1 MDTSS
6 GFILVIYGVV
16 GLFLLVT
23 IFSGF
28 FQVRTAEAVIVQ
40 RMGKFLRVGTA
51 GINFKLPWLD
61 QIAGRIDLRVQ
72 QLALDVET
80 KTKDNVFV
88 KIPVS
93 VQYHV
98 IPEKVYEAFYKL
110 ANPKQQISSYVFN
123 VILGHVPKMNLDDA
137 FLQQSDIAVAI
148 KEGLDDVMQTYGYAI
163 DQALVTDIQP
173 DEKVKAAMNE
183 INAAQREQVAAS
195 ARGETEKILKVKQAE
210 AEAESK
216 ALQGQGIANQR
227 KAIIEGLKQSVEAFS
242 AAVEGATPKDVMM
255 LVLVTQYLDTMKEI
269 GAQDKSNTLFVSHS
283 PGAIGE
289 LFRQMEETIMVGQ
302 RAAARAVRRAKGRPG
317 AALRDEAGH
326 PDAEELVEVRRD
338 DPAQAHPVEQGQP
351 CVGREVEDAG
361 IEIHPGRLPV
371 LESPLR
377 SDGSH

>member
-1 MDTSS
+1 
-6 GFILVIYGVV
+6 V
-16 GLFLLVT
+16 
-23 IFSGF
+23 
-28 FQVRTAEAVIVQ
+28 A
-40 RMGKFLRVGTA
+40 TA
-51 GINFKLPWLD
+51 GMNFKVPYID

-137 FLQQSDIAVAI
+137 FLQQSDIAIAI
-148 KEGLDDVMQTYGYAI
+148 KQGLDDVMQTYGYAI

-195 ARGETEKILKVKQAE
+195 ARGEAEKILKVKQAE

-227 KAIIEGLKQSVEAFS
+227 KAIIEGLKQSIEAFS
-242 AAVEGATPKDVMM
+242 AAVEGATAKDVMM
-255 LVLVTQYLDTMKEI
+255 LVLVTQYLDTIKEI
-269 GAQDKSNTLFVSHS
+269 GAQDKSNTLFMSHS
-283 PGAIGE
+283 PAAMGD
-289 LFRQMEETIMVGQ
+289 LFRQLQDAVMIGQ
-302 RAAARAVRRAKGRPG
+302 KAAA
-317 AALRDEAGH
+317 AG
-326 PDAEELVEVRRD
+326 V
-338 DPAQAHPVEQGQP
+338 
-351 CVGREVEDAG
+351 
-361 IEIHPGRLPV
+361 
-371 LESPLR
+371 
-377 SDGSH
+377 

>member
-1 MDTSS
+1 MDS
-6 GFILVIYGVV
+6 GNTMLFILYGIAV
-16 GLFLLVT
+16 LFLLAT
-23 IFSGF
+23 FLSGL
-28 FQVRTAEAVIVQ
+28 FQVRTAEAAVIQ

-61 QIAGRIDLRVQ
+61 QIAGRMDLRVQ

-88 KIPVS
+88 KMPVS

-137 FLQQSDIAVAI
+137 FLQQSDIAIAI
-148 KEGLDDVMQTYGYAI
+148 KQGLDDVMKTYGYAI

-183 INAAQREQVAAS
+183 INAAQREQVAAT

-242 AAVEGATPKDVMM
+242 AAVEGTTPRDVMM

-269 GAQDKSNTLFVSHS
+269 GTQDKSNTIFVSHS
-283 PGAIGE
+283 PAAIGS
-289 LFRQMEETIMVGQ
+289 LFEEMQNAVMVGQ
-302 RAAARAVRRAKGRPG
+302 KAAAAG
-317 AALRDEAGH
+317 A
-326 PDAEELVEVRRD
+326 
-338 DPAQAHPVEQGQP
+338 
-351 CVGREVEDAG
+351 
-361 IEIHPGRLPV
+361 
-371 LESPLR
+371 
-377 SDGSH
+377 

>member
-1 MDTSS
+1 MDSS
-6 GFILVIYGVV
+6 QTVMLVFYGIIALVVLGAILS
-16 GLFLLVT
+16 GLF
-23 IFSGF
+23 
-28 FQVRTAEAVIVQ
+28 QVETAAAVVIQ
-40 RMGKFLRVGTA
+40 RMGKFQRVATA
-51 GINFKLPWLD
+51 GMNFKVPYID

-137 FLQQSDIAVAI
+137 FLQQSDIAIAI
-148 KEGLDDVMQTYGYAI
+148 KEGLDDVMKTYGYAI
-163 DQALVTDIQP
+163 DQALVTDIEP

-195 ARGETEKILKVKQAE
+195 ARGEAEKILKVKQAE

-227 KAIIEGLKQSVEAFS
+227 KAIINGLKDSVEAF
-242 AAVEGATPKDVMM
+242 AQAVEGSSPKDVMM
-255 LVLVTQYLDTMKEI
+255 LVLVTQYLDTIKEI
-269 GAQDKSNTLFVSHS
+269 GAQDKTNTLFMSHS
-283 PGAIGE
+283 PAAMGDI
-289 LFRQMEETIMVGQ
+289 FRQLQDAVMIGQ
-302 RAAARAVRRAKGRPG
+302 KAAA
-317 AALRDEAGH
+317 AAG
-326 PDAEELVEVRRD
+326 
-338 DPAQAHPVEQGQP
+338 
-351 CVGREVEDAG
+351 
-361 IEIHPGRLPV
+361 
-371 LESPLR
+371 
-377 SDGSH
+377 

>member
-1 MDTSS
+1 MDFSQALE
-6 GFILVIYGVV
+6 FLFYGVLI
-16 GLFLLVT
+16 LFVIGT
-23 IFSGF
+23 ILSGF
-28 FQVRTAEAVIVQ
+28 FQVQTAEAAVIQ
-40 RMGKFLRVGTA
+40 RMGKFNRVATA

-98 IPEKVYEAFYKL
+98 IPDHVYEAFYKL

-148 KEGLDDVMQTYGYAI
+148 KEGLDDVMRTYGYAI
-163 DQALVTDIQP
+163 DQALVTDIEP

-195 ARGETEKILKVKQAE
+195 ARGEAEKILKVKQAE
-210 AEAESK
+210 AEAQSK

-227 KAIIEGLKQSVEAFS
+227 KAIIEGLKESVETFS
-242 AAVEGATPKDVMM
+242 AAVEGTTPKDVMM

-269 GAQDKSNTLFVSHS
+269 GAQDRSNTIFVSHS
-283 PGAIGE
+283 PAAVGDLFKQMQDAVMIGQTGA
-289 LFRQMEETIMVGQ
+289 T
-302 RAAARAVRRAKGRPG
+302 AAK
-317 AALRDEAGH
+317 
-326 PDAEELVEVRRD
+326 
-338 DPAQAHPVEQGQP
+338 
-351 CVGREVEDAG
+351 
-361 IEIHPGRLPV
+361 
-371 LESPLR
+371 
-377 SDGSH
+377 

>member
-1 MDTSS
+1 MDSS
-6 GFILVIYGVV
+6 QTVAFIFYGIV
-16 GLFLLVT
+16 GIFLLGT
-23 IFSGF
+23 ILSGF
-28 FQVRTAEAVIVQ
+28 FQVRTAEAVVAQ

-98 IPEKVYEAFYKL
+98 IPDKVYEAFYKL

-148 KEGLDDVMQTYGYAI
+148 KQGLDDVMQTYGYAI

-227 KAIIEGLKQSVEAFS
+227 RAIVEGLKQSVEAFA
-242 AAVEGATPKDVMM
+242 AAVEGTTAKDVMM
-255 LVLVTQYLDTMKEI
+255 LVLVTQYLDTIKEI
-269 GAQDKSNTLFVSHS
+269 GTNDKTNTLFMSHS
-283 PGAIGE
+283 PAAMGE
-289 LFRQMEETIMVGQ
+289 LFQQMQDAVMIGHK
-302 RAAARAVRRAKGRPG
+302 AAA
-317 AALRDEAGH
+317 AG
-326 PDAEELVEVRRD
+326 
-338 DPAQAHPVEQGQP
+338 
-351 CVGREVEDAG
+351 
-361 IEIHPGRLPV
+361 
-371 LESPLR
+371 S
-377 SDGSH
+377 

>member
-1 MDTSS
+1 MDV
-6 GFILVIYGVV
+6 GNMMLFIFYAMVV
-16 GLFLLVT
+16 LFLLAT
-23 IFSGF
+23 LLSGL
-28 FQVRTAEAVIVQ
+28 FQVRTAEAAVIQ

-51 GINFKLPWLD
+51 GINFKLPWVD

-88 KIPVS
+88 KMPVS

-110 ANPKQQISSYVFN
+110 ANPTQQISSYVFN

-137 FLQQSDIAVAI
+137 FLQQSDIAIAI
-148 KEGLDDVMQTYGYAI
+148 KQGLDDVMKTYGYAI

-183 INAAQREQVAAS
+183 INAAQREQVAAT

-242 AAVEGATPKDVMM
+242 AAVEGTTPRDVMM

-269 GAQDKSNTLFVSHS
+269 GTQDKSNTIFVSHS
-283 PGAIGE
+283 PAAIGT
-289 LFRQMEETIMVGQ
+289 LFEEMQNAVMVGQ
-302 RAAARAVRRAKGRPG
+302 KAAAAG
-317 AALRDEAGH
+317 A
-326 PDAEELVEVRRD
+326 
-338 DPAQAHPVEQGQP
+338 
-351 CVGREVEDAG
+351 
-361 IEIHPGRLPV
+361 
-371 LESPLR
+371 
-377 SDGSH
+377 

>member
-1 MDTSS
+1 MDSS
-6 GFILVIYGVV
+6 QALMYFVYGLVI
-16 GLFLLVT
+16 LFVIGT

-28 FQVRTAEAVIVQ
+28 FQVRTAEAVIIQ
-40 RMGKFLRVGTA
+40 RMGKFNGVANA

-123 VILGHVPKMNLDDA
+123 VILGHVPKMILDDA

-148 KEGLDDVMQTYGYAI
+148 KEGLDDVMRTYGYAI
-163 DQALVTDIQP
+163 DQALVTDIEP

-195 ARGETEKILKVKQAE
+195 ARGEAEKILKVKQAE

-227 KAIIEGLKQSVEAFS
+227 KAIIEGLKQSVEAF
-242 AAVEGATPKDVMM
+242 AQAVEGATPKDVMM
-255 LVLVTQYLDTMKEI
+255 LVLVTQYLDTLKDI
-269 GAQDKSNTLFVSHS
+269 GASDRSNTIFVSHS
-283 PGAIGE
+283 PAAVGD
-289 LFRQMEETIMVGQ
+289 LFRQMQDAVMIGQKGATVGQ
-302 RAAARAVRRAKGRPG
+302 
-317 AALRDEAGH
+317 
-326 PDAEELVEVRRD
+326 
-338 DPAQAHPVEQGQP
+338 
-351 CVGREVEDAG
+351 
-361 IEIHPGRLPV
+361 
-371 LESPLR
+371 
-377 SDGSH
+377 

>member
-1 MDTSS
+1 VDFSQVLLS
-6 GFILVIYGVV
+6 IIYVIGA
-16 GLFLLVT
+16 LFLLGTVL
-23 IFSGF
+23 SGF
-28 FQVRTAEAVIVQ
+28 FQVRTAEAVVIQ
-40 RMGKFLRVGTA
+40 RMGKFLRVATA

-88 KIPVS
+88 RIPVS

-98 IPEKVYEAFYKL
+98 IPEKVFEAFYKL

-123 VILGHVPKMNLDDA
+123 VILGHVPRMNLDDA
-137 FLQQSDIAVAI
+137 FLQQSDIAIAI
-148 KEGLDDVMQTYGYAI
+148 KQGLDDVMRTYGYAI

-173 DEKVKAAMNE
+173 DEKVKSAMNE

-242 AAVEGATPKDVMM
+242 AAVEGTTPRDVMM
-255 LVLVTQYLDTMKEI
+255 LVLVTQYLDTIKEI
-269 GAQDKSNTLFVSHS
+269 GAQDKSNTLFMSHS
-283 PGAIGE
+283 PAAIGE
-289 LFRQMEETIMVGQ
+289 LFRQIQETVVIGQ
-302 RAAARAVRRAKGRPG
+302 KAAAT
-317 AALRDEAGH
+317 AG
-326 PDAEELVEVRRD
+326 
-338 DPAQAHPVEQGQP
+338 
-351 CVGREVEDAG
+351 
-361 IEIHPGRLPV
+361 
-371 LESPLR
+371 
-377 SDGSH
+377 

>member
-1 MDTSS
+1 MSMEVPD
-6 GFILVIYGVV
+6 GLLVFFYAIVA
-16 GLFLLVT
+16 LFLVGTALK
-23 IFSGF
+23 GF
-28 FQVRTAEAVIVQ
+28 FQVKTAEAAVIQ
-40 RMGKFLRVGTA
+40 RMGKFLRVATA

-61 QIAGRIDLRVQ
+61 QIAGRLDLRVQ
-72 QLALDVET
+72 QLAVDVET

-88 KIPVS
+88 KMPVS

-98 IPEKVYEAFYKL
+98 IPEKAYEAFYKL

-148 KEGLDDVMQTYGYAI
+148 KQGLDDVMRTYGYAI

-195 ARGETEKILKVKQAE
+195 ARGEADKILKVKQAE

-242 AAVEGATPKDVMM
+242 AAVEGASARDVMM

-269 GAQDKSNTLFVSHS
+269 GTQDKSNTIFVSHS
-283 PGAIGE
+283 PAAMSA
-289 LFRQMEETIMVGQ
+289 LFEEMQNAVLVGSK
-302 RAAARAVRRAKGRPG
+302 AAAAAAG
-317 AALRDEAGH
+317 A
-326 PDAEELVEVRRD
+326 
-338 DPAQAHPVEQGQP
+338 
-351 CVGREVEDAG
+351 
-361 IEIHPGRLPV
+361 
-371 LESPLR
+371 
-377 SDGSH
+377 

>member
-1 MDTSS
+1 MDAVHTMQLI
-6 GFILVIYGVV
+6 FYGMVV
-16 GLFLLVT
+16 LFLLAT
-23 IFSGF
+23 FLSGL
-28 FQVRTAEAVIVQ
+28 FQVRTAEAAVIQ

-61 QIAGRIDLRVQ
+61 QIAGRMDLRVQ

-88 KIPVS
+88 KMPVS

-137 FLQQSDIAVAI
+137 FLQQSDIAIAI
-148 KEGLDDVMQTYGYAI
+148 KQGLDDVMKTYGYAI

-183 INAAQREQVAAS
+183 INAAQREQVAAT

-242 AAVEGATPKDVMM
+242 AAVEGTSPRDVMM

-269 GAQDKSNTLFVSHS
+269 GTQDKSNTIFVSHS
-283 PGAIGE
+283 PAAIGS
-289 LFRQMEETIMVGQ
+289 LFEEMQNAVMVGQ
-302 RAAARAVRRAKGRPG
+302 KAAAAG
-317 AALRDEAGH
+317 A
-326 PDAEELVEVRRD
+326 
-338 DPAQAHPVEQGQP
+338 
-351 CVGREVEDAG
+351 
-361 IEIHPGRLPV
+361 
-371 LESPLR
+371 
-377 SDGSH
+377 

>member
-1 MDTSS
+1 MDASQ
-6 GFILVIYGVV
+6 GMAVVLYAIIAFFVIGTV
-16 GLFLLVT
+16 L
-23 IFSGF
+23 SGF
-28 FQVRTAEAVIVQ
+28 FQVRTAEAAVIQ
-40 RMGKFLRVGTA
+40 RMGKFLRVATA

-123 VILGHVPKMNLDDA
+123 VILGHVPKMILDDA

-148 KEGLDDVMQTYGYAI
+148 KEGLDDVMTTYGYAI
-163 DQALVTDIQP
+163 DQALVTDIEP

-195 ARGETEKILKVKQAE
+195 ARGEAEKILKVKQAE

-227 KAIIEGLKQSVEAFS
+227 KAIIEGLKVSVEAF
-242 AAVEGATPKDVMM
+242 AQAVEGASAKDVMM
-255 LVLVTQYLDTMKEI
+255 LVLVTQYLDTLKDI
-269 GAQDKSNTLFVSHS
+269 GAQGKSNTLFVSHS
-283 PGAIGE
+283 PAAVGE
-289 LFRQMEETIMVGQ
+289 LFRQMQDAIMIGQ
-302 RAAARAVRRAKGRPG
+302 TG
-317 AALRDEAGH
+317 AEAGK
-326 PDAEELVEVRRD
+326 
-338 DPAQAHPVEQGQP
+338 
-351 CVGREVEDAG
+351 
-361 IEIHPGRLPV
+361 
-371 LESPLR
+371 
-377 SDGSH
+377 

>member
-1 MDTSS
+1 MILGIRLRPSSRRLGEFMDSS
-6 GFILVIYGVV
+6 QIFLFFFYGVV
-16 GLFLLVT
+16 GLFVLGT
-23 IFSGF
+23 ILSGF
-28 FQVRTAEAVIVQ
+28 FQVRTAEAVVIQ
-40 RMGKFLRVGTA
+40 RMGKFLRVATA
-51 GINFKLPWLD
+51 GMNFKLPWLD

-137 FLQQSDIAVAI
+137 FLQQSDIAIAI
-148 KEGLDDVMQTYGYAI
+148 KDGLDDVMKTYGYAM
-163 DQALVTDIQP
+163 DQALGTAIEP
-173 DEKVKAAMNE
+173 DEKVKSAMNE

-227 KAIIEGLKQSVEAFS
+227 KAIVEGLRQSVEAFS
-242 AAVEGATPKDVMM
+242 QAVEGTTAKDVMM
-255 LVLVTQYLDTMKEI
+255 LVLVTQYLDTLKEI
-269 GAQDKSNTLFVSHS
+269 GAQDKSNTLRSEERRVGKECRSRWS
-283 PGAIGE
+283 P
-289 LFRQMEETIMVGQ
+289 
-302 RAAARAVRRAKGRPG
+302 
-317 AALRDEAGH
+317 
-326 PDAEELVEVRRD
+326 
-338 DPAQAHPVEQGQP
+338 
-351 CVGREVEDAG
+351 
-361 IEIHPGRLPV
+361 
-371 LESPLR
+371 
-377 SDGSH
+377 

>member
-1 MDTSS
+1 MDNSQ
-6 GFILVIYGVV
+6 
-16 GLFLLVT
+16 LVT
-23 IFSGF
+23 FIFYGIVAIFALGTILSGF
-28 FQVRTAEAVIVQ
+28 FQVRTAEAVVIQ
-40 RMGKFLRVGTA
+40 RMGKFLRVATA
-51 GINFKLPWLD
+51 GMNFKLPWLD

-98 IPEKVYEAFYKL
+98 IPDKVYEAFYKL
-110 ANPKQQISSYVFN
+110 ASPTQQISSYVFN

-148 KEGLDDVMQTYGYAI
+148 KQGLDDVMQTYGYAI

-227 KAIIEGLKQSVEAFS
+227 KAIVEGLKQSVEAFS
-242 AAVEGATPKDVMM
+242 SAVEGTSAKDVMM
-255 LVLVTQYLDTMKEI
+255 LVLVTQYLDTIKEI
-269 GAQDKSNTLFVSHS
+269 GAQDKSNTLFMSHS
-283 PGAIGE
+283 PAAMGD
-289 LFRQMEETIMVGQ
+289 LFRQMQDAVTIGQ
-302 RAAARAVRRAKGRPG
+302 KAAA
-317 AALRDEAGH
+317 AAG
-326 PDAEELVEVRRD
+326 
-338 DPAQAHPVEQGQP
+338 
-351 CVGREVEDAG
+351 
-361 IEIHPGRLPV
+361 
-371 LESPLR
+371 
-377 SDGSH
+377 

>member
-1 MDTSS
+1 MDVANSV
-6 GFILVIYGVV
+6 LVFVYAVIGV
-16 GLFLLVT
+16 FLLGT
-23 IFSGF
+23 LLSGF
-28 FQVRTAEAVIVQ
+28 FQVRTAEAAVIQ

-61 QIAGRIDLRVQ
+61 QIAGRMDLRVQ

-88 KIPVS
+88 KMPVS

-98 IPEKVYEAFYKL
+98 IPDKVYEAFYKL
-110 ANPKQQISSYVFN
+110 ANPRQQISSYVFN

-148 KEGLDDVMQTYGYAI
+148 KQGLDDVMKTYGYAI

-183 INAAQREQVAAS
+183 INAAQREQVAAT

-227 KAIIEGLKQSVEAFS
+227 KAIIDGLKQSVEAFS
-242 AAVEGATPKDVMM
+242 AAVEGTTPRDVMM

-269 GAQDKSNTLFVSHS
+269 GAQDKSNTIFVSHS
-283 PGAIGE
+283 PAAIGS
-289 LFRQMEETIMVGQ
+289 LFEEMQNAVMIGQ
-302 RAAARAVRRAKGRPG
+302 RAAAAG
-317 AALRDEAGH
+317 A
-326 PDAEELVEVRRD
+326 
-338 DPAQAHPVEQGQP
+338 
-351 CVGREVEDAG
+351 
-361 IEIHPGRLPV
+361 
-371 LESPLR
+371 
-377 SDGSH
+377 